1 MDSMKQ
7 KRIQP
12 NMFSTVPGVEIIVN
26 DAVIPAMNSMNQI
39 NIVMIVLI
47 ISGP

>member
-12 NMFSTVPGVEIIVN
+12 NMFSIVLGAEINVN
-26 DAVIPAMNSMNQI
+26 DSVIPAMNSMNQM

-47 ISGP
+47 ISGL